1 MSEAPHVDARPT
13 VKGSPAPS
21 DGFDA
26 ADVARRSKAVLIG
39 SAGNLIEWY
48 DIYAYSA
55 FSLYFAGA
63 FFPQT
68 DPVAQQLAAAS
79 LFAAAFLVRP
89 LGSALFG
96 YYADR
101 YGRRNALTTSVLL
114 MCFGSLMIAVTP
126 TYASIG
132 VAAPVILALARILQS
147 LSQGGEYGS
156 GATYLSEVA
165 HPERR
170 GFYSGVWY
178 MTLIGGQ
185 LCALLVLL
193 ALQRAFLTPDQLK
206 AWGWRIPFVIGAA
219 LAIFAYVIRRDMP
232 ETELFIA
239 AKSIIRRENPWRI
252 LAQNWKTMALVVG
265 ITIGGTSA
273 FYTYTTYMQKFL
285 KLSVGL
291 NDAQTTLITASS
303 LIFALILQPLYG
315 ALSDK
320 IGRKPMLIA
329 FGALGTLGTVPLLT
343 TLRHTQSPFNAFLLI
358 CAAWAIVSG
367 YTSIAAIVKAEL
379 FPTAI
384 RAMGVGIPYAL
395 TAAIFGGS
403 IDSVALAF
411 KNIGFESGFYWYATG
426 CIFISLICYLFMRDM
441 KTHSKMDR
449 AL

>member
-1 MSEAPHVDARPT
+1 MSDAKPQAI
-13 VKGSPAPS
+13 GLNGLGAPS
-21 DGFDA
+21 DGYDA
-26 ADVARRSKAVLIG
+26 ADVARRGKAVLIG

-79 LFAAAFLVRP
+79 IFAAAFFVRP
-89 LGSALFG
+89 LGGALFG
-96 YYADR
+96 YFADR
-101 YGRRNALTTSVLL
+101 RGRRNALTGSVLL
-114 MCFGSLMIAVTP
+114 MCFGSLLIAATP
-126 TYASIG
+126 TYATIG
-132 VAAPVILALARILQS
+132 IAAPVILAIARLLQS

-165 HPERR
+165 HPNRR

-178 MTLIGGQ
+178 VTLIGGQ
-185 LCALLVLL
+185 LCAILVLLVL
-193 ALQRAFLTPDQLK
+193 QKIFLTPEQLK
-206 AWGWRIPFVIGAA
+206 AWGWRIPFVIGALLSI
-219 LAIFAYVIRRDMP
+219 LAYILRRDMP

-239 AKSIIRRENPWRI
+239 AKPVIERENVWRI
-252 LAQNWKTMALVVG
+252 LARDWKAMALVVG

-291 NDAQTTLITASS
+291 NDAQTTLVTAGS
-303 LIFALILQPLYG
+303 LLFALFLQPLYG

-320 IGRKPMLIA
+320 VGRRPMLIA
-329 FGALGTLGTVPLLT
+329 FGILGTLGTVPLLT
-343 TLRHTQSPFNAFLLI
+343 TLQHTRSPFVAFLLI

-384 RAMGVGIPYAL
+384 RAMGVGVPYAL
-395 TAAIFGGS
+395 TVAIFGGS
-403 IDSVALAF
+403 VDWVALNF
-411 KNIGFESGFYWYATG
+411 KNAGFEEGFFWYATA
-426 CIFISLICYLFMRDM
+426 CIFISLICYVFMRDM
-441 KTHSKMDR
+441 KTYSKMEQ